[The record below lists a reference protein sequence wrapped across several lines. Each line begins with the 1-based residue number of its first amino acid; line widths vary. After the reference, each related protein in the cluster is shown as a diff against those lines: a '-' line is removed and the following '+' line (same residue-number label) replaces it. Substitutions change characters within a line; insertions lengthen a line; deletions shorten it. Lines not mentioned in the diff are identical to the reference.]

1 MKNSQKELKK
11 MKKKIKNQYKS
22 IKELIKENLDTK
34 EDDKT
39 QVLINELKGVEQ
51 RGYLTKNEFMKIGM
65 WKSPRPKKR
74 YLANSENAIVQISKK
89 VFSTKFE
96 KRRMDLLTRLNGVRI
111 PAASAILTLT
121 NPKDYGVIDIRVWDV
136 LYRYGSVAVN
146 PTGTNFSFKN
156 WYNYLM
162 KIRYFAKLFEV
173 KTKDIERAIFYYH
186 YKIQEGKLYER
197 KVNIRR

>member
-1 MKNSQKELKK
+1 
-11 MKKKIKNQYKS
+11 MKKSIKNQYKS
-22 IKELIKENLDTK
+22 IKELIKENLNTK

-39 QVLINELKGVEQ
+39 QVLINELNGVEQ
-51 RGYLTKNEFMKIGM
+51 KGYLTKSEFMKIGM
-65 WKSPRPKKR
+65 WKSPRPKR
-74 YLANSENAIVQISKK
+74 WYLANSETDIIQTSKK

-96 KRRMDLLTRLNGVRI
+96 KRRIDLLTGLKGVRI
-111 PAASAILTLT
+111 PTASAILTLT

-162 KIRYFAKLFEV
+162 KIRYFAKMFKV
-173 KTKDIERAIFYYH
+173 NTRDVERAIFLYH
-186 YKIQEGKLYER
+186 YKIQEGKLYKR
-197 KVNIRR
+197 IVAIK